1 MRSRLTLSA
10 QTNATVSSKA
20 IGNNPICPLFR
31 LERTSSAIPTWRIVV
46 LRFPRMRMQGML
58 TWFSPLPFSSCAR
71 QVAWAG
77 IPTAPAWLPATM
89 LEKSDKL
96 DYIRM

>member
-1 MRSRLTLSA
+1 MRERRADVMFSGFSLS
-10 QTNATVSSKA
+10 
-20 IGNNPICPLFR
+20 LD
-31 LERTSSAIPTWRIVV
+31 
-46 LRFPRMRMQGML
+46 
-58 TWFSPLPFSSCAR
+58 R

-77 IPTAPAWLPATM
+77 IPTAPAWLPASM

>member
-1 MRSRLTLSA
+1 MWERRA
-10 QTNATVSSKA
+10 DA
-20 IGNNPICPLFR
+20 I
-31 LERTSSAIPTWRIVV
+31 
-46 LRFPRMRMQGML
+46 
-58 TWFSPLPFSSCAR
+58 FSGFSLLLDR

-77 IPTAPAWLPATM
+77 IPTAPAWLPASM